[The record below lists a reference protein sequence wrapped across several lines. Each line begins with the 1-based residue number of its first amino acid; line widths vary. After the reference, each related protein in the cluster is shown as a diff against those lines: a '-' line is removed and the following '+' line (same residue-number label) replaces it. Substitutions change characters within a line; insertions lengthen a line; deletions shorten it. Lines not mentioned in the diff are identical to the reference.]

1 MKTNA
6 ARALDRL
13 KIPYEV
19 RQYEVDPDDL
29 GAEKVA
35 AGIGL
40 PLGQV
45 FKTLVVRGDRRGVL
59 LAVLAGDAE
68 LDLKALARLSGD
80 RRVELVPLKEVQP
93 LTGYI
98 RGGVTALACKKNYP
112 VFADENIQLHE
123 RIAVSAG
130 MRGAQLVL
138 SPADYLRATG
148 AAVGPIARRAE
159 SERPEV

>member
-13 KIPYEV
+13 GIAYEV
-19 RQYEVDPDDL
+19 REYEVDPEDL

-35 AGIGL
+35 SGIGM
-40 PLGQV
+40 PLAQV
-45 FKTLVVRGDRRGVL
+45 FKTLVARGDRSGVL
-59 LAVLAGDAE
+59 LAVVAGVDE

-93 LTGYI
+93 LTGYL
-98 RGGVTALACKKNYP
+98 RGGVTALACKKGYP
-112 VFADENIQLHE
+112 VYADAQIERYD

-130 MRGAQLVL
+130 VRGAQLVVA
-138 SPADYLRATG
+138 PADYLRATR
-148 AAVGPIARRAE
+148 AKVGPI
-159 SERPEV
+159 SRPKDGR